1 MLEMM
6 ETLLEVIMR
15 NATTKLSFG
24 YVQKIGPPQQISHR
38 HRQMTAWKLMVWVW
52 GRPFLTWTS
61 PELTF
66 SAPRRRVVSWKL
78 KPRRNKIRGR
88 TGKDGDDGPPAL
100 VPWPQMLRAAGM
112 LNSASCGGRKLWMT
126 GSGSF
131 CQCHRQDKSKK
142 LLLSKAHMQGIFLH
156 CQNLAFGGKNS
167 TTYQQV
173 QVNQSL
179 QYRQGKRK
187 QNYSWQ
193 FNLPFSLFCHC
204 RQLLKDQHA
213 ASNAL
218 SATGDCCQTHY
229 PVAPWATWHLIVAK
243 LCLWSTSQMDVE
255 THIHTYIHATFFIF
269 IFLWH

>member
-1 MLEMM
+1 
-6 ETLLEVIMR
+6 
-15 NATTKLSFG
+15 
-24 YVQKIGPPQQISHR
+24 
-38 HRQMTAWKLMVWVW
+38 
-52 GRPFLTWTS
+52 
-61 PELTF
+61 
-66 SAPRRRVVSWKL
+66 
-78 KPRRNKIRGR
+78 
-88 TGKDGDDGPPAL
+88 
-100 VPWPQMLRAAGM
+100 
-112 LNSASCGGRKLWMT
+112 
-126 GSGSF
+126 
-131 CQCHRQDKSKK
+131 
-142 LLLSKAHMQGIFLH
+142 MQGIFLH

-269 IFLWH
+269 IFYDINVHNMYVYDILSFCKYTWYRTIHTHIPRRKFDGARCAEVLTDQFIACGGRKHANAVLDGNLIHGVATMVLLEELKSWNRHSNFGSIVWFKHSIPMIGGHNDSVKNARVTGWFTQFQLRQGRRKLKALREGQTGRA